1 MGKAYIFYPNGM
13 LMKAYDDTFGDDI
26 NYYMDDVP
34 GTYRLQYLVKLNF
47 TELYA
52 GVVDFAV
59 DSFQFRNEIL
69 DASKENLEFIA
80 EHFRKENPKK
90 FRKKT
95 DITFIGIHNRR
106 GDHLDFQKEGG
117 YVMLDPGY
125 FLNVSV
131 GIFLL

>member
-1 MGKAYIFYPNGM
+1 
-13 LMKAYDDTFGDDI
+13 MKAYDDTFGDDI

-34 GTYRLQYLVKLNF
+34 GIGSNIWSSYTYL
-47 TELYA
+47 TELCA

-59 DSFQFRNEIL
+59 NSFQFRNEIL
-69 DASKENLEFIA
+69 DPSKENLEFIA

-95 DITFIGIHNRR
+95 DITFVGIHNRR
-106 GDHLDFQKEGG
+106 GDHLEFQKEGG

-125 FLNVSV
+125 FLNVSACILFDS
-131 GIFLL
+131 G